1 MRSPLFFP
9 SSATASAAIGRLRR
23 SNGFEAVVKTRSKE
37 KVVTLLD
44 FLKVVDPSRTSLES
58 IATSAIPIS
67 PDASLLEAIDLV
79 LMSQAWSLIV
89 KQSEKVLGVVSQLDM
104 LKVVSSAP
112 YLRDIPCGEVVDV
125 DAPRVNTDDRLSTAR
140 TSMRKYGI
148 TYLPV
153 VEGENFVG
161 AISIRDLVFNLLQ
174 PKKSSTWGSR
184 GGESAGPWRMPV
196 KSVMD
201 RSPFTAERT
210 TPLSKVL
217 ETLGNGVKDGCV
229 VVEGSKVLGVI
240 GPREVLSVL
249 LRFMP
254 KEEPRIYIIGLP
266 EFGDFAT
273 LKTAKDKLARTVSR
287 IFDLRQT
294 VVEVMIDVEQKKRQG
309 KRTLYE
315 VRARVYS
322 PSRLI
327 NVSAQGWYLSK
338 AIDDICKR
346 LDRRRSRVKRRPDRE
361 PRLYMKGS

>member
-1 MRSPLFFP
+1 M
-9 SSATASAAIGRLRR
+9 
-23 SNGFEAVVKTRSKE
+23 
-37 KVVTLLD
+37 
-44 FLKVVDPSRTSLES
+44 
-58 IATSAIPIS
+58 
-67 PDASLLEAIDLV
+67 
-79 LMSQAWSLIV
+79 
-89 KQSEKVLGVVSQLDM
+89 
-104 LKVVSSAP
+104 
-112 YLRDIPCGEVVDV
+112 
-125 DAPRVNTDDRLSTAR
+125 
-140 TSMRKYGI
+140 
-148 TYLPV
+148 
-153 VEGENFVG
+153 
-161 AISIRDLVFNLLQ
+161 
-174 PKKSSTWGSR
+174 
-184 GGESAGPWRMPV
+184 
-196 KSVMD
+196 
-201 RSPFTAERT
+201 
-210 TPLSKVL
+210 
-217 ETLGNGVKDGCV
+217 

-240 GPREVLSVL
+240 GPREALSAL

>member
-1 MRSPLFFP
+1 MRSPLIFP
-9 SSATASAAIGRLRR
+9 SSTTASTVIGRLRR

-44 FLKVVDPSRTSLES
+44 LLKVVDPRRTSLES
-58 IATSAIPIS
+58 IARSAIPIS
-67 PDASLLEAIDLV
+67 PDATLLEAVDLV
-79 LMSQAWSLIV
+79 LMNQAWSLII
-89 KQSEKVLGVVSQLDM
+89 KQYEKVLGVVSQLDI
-104 LKVVSSAP
+104 LNAVSNAP
-112 YLRDIPCGEVVDV
+112 YLQDIPCGEVMNVDV
-125 DAPRVNTDDRLSTAR
+125 PRVNADDRLSTAR
-140 TSMRKYGI
+140 TSMRRYGI

-153 VEGENFVG
+153 VEGESIIG
-161 AISIRDLVFNLLQ
+161 AISIRDMVFNLLQ
-174 PKKSSTWGSR
+174 PKKSATWGSR
-184 GGESAGPWRMPV
+184 GGESAGTWRMPV

-201 RSPFTAERT
+201 RSPFTVEQT

-217 ETLGNGVKDGCV
+217 ETLGNGAKDGCV

-254 KEEPRIYIIGLP
+254 EEEPRIYIIGLP
-266 EFGDFAT
+266 EFGDFAD
-273 LKTAKDKLARTVSR
+273 LKTAKDKLARTVER

-294 VVEVMIDVEQKKRQG
+294 VVEVMIDIKQGKRQG

-315 VRARVYS
+315 VRARIYS

-338 AIDDICKR
+338 VIDDICKR